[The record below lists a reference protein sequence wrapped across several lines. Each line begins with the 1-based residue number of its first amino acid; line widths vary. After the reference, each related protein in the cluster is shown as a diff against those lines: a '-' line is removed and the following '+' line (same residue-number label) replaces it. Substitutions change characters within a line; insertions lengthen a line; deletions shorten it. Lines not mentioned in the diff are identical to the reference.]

1 MADGVGRC
9 RRLTAT
15 GNVSPH
21 VNGGTCWGGVL
32 TPGSAAA
39 SVVVREGGGSGTV
52 ILTVTAVANGVSI
65 PIAGPFRFEGQ
76 LHATLSGTGAEVS
89 FLI

>member
-1 MADGVGRC
+1 
-9 RRLTAT
+9 
-15 GNVSPH
+15 
-21 VNGGTCWGGVL
+21 
-32 TPGSAAA
+32 
-39 SVVVREGGGSGTV
+39 VREGGGSGTV